1 MLKFNYFLRAIRGTE
16 DYLEPLDTIISDQFL
31 PALCD
36 TTITDLDSFSN
47 YQLKAAEW
55 EYQYYRCHNNSRREY
70 SS

>member
-36 TTITDLDSFSN
+36 TIITDLDR
-47 YQLKAAEW
+47 QLFKLPIKG
-55 EYQYYRCHNNSRREY
+55 CGMGIPILSL
-70 SS
+70 S